1 MSDSRCRR
9 CQQEIVWHKSKT
21 GKAYPCNSDNRRDFH
36 QCTGAPPAARPL
48 APLQPQTMA
57 PHAGPVTLEA
67 TIEERVRSLE
77 AGLTQITKFV
87 RQLQAAQPISDR
99 DIPF

>member
-1 MSDSRCRR
+1 MSDSKCRR

-21 GKAYPCNSDNRRDFH
+21 GKSYPCNSDNRRDFH
-36 QCTGAPPAARPL
+36 QCTEAAPL

-57 PHAGPVTLEA
+57 PHADPVALEA
-67 TIEERVRSLE
+67 TVEERLRSLE
-77 AGLTQITKFV
+77 TGLAQITNLV
-87 RQLQAAQPISDR
+87 RQLQTARPISDR

>member
-1 MSDSRCRR
+1 MSDSKCRR

-21 GKAYPCNSDNRRDFH
+21 GKPYPCDSDNRRDFH
-36 QCTGAPPAARPL
+36 ECTGPTPAAQAP

-57 PHAGPVTLEA
+57 PTAVTLEA
-67 TIEERVRSLE
+67 TVEERLSSLE
-77 AGLTQITKFV
+77 TCLAQITKLV